1 MPGWFIVV
9 PMKPPIVPCFLFTV
23 GTGTA
28 GRHSDIAQG
37 LVNSIRMAPR
47 QSRVGLVPSA
57 SPDSEAI
64 AERVIDKLRQERED
78 ISSSIVGRL
87 SAPDNLLT
95 SRREFRLL
103 LRHLKQ
109 SAGLGELTVNPT
121 SGTKQM
127 TAAATLACLDEGMGR
142 ITFITGERADGVVK
156 TGTERLQP
164 VDAVRLLAE
173 QRIGAALVLLEHGD
187 YSAAARLAAWVGTF
201 FPFAAAATATLAE
214 WHRLNYAEALRSASG
229 FDALAEACRTLER
242 LRRAPEFSPD
252 RGADMLALARRELDF
267 DRPEEALSAV
277 YRAVELLAKNRLH
290 ELGCPS
296 RDWFAG
302 TLARRLR
309 PGDRLHAE
317 LKQMQQT
324 APDRPLILGMD
335 KCLRLLEKDGFRL
348 SSMDGRLRDILR
360 LRHETRFGH
369 GDSCVAPDTVNS
381 LLNAVCNRAC
391 EQWPG
396 MQPLLHASCFPDLAP
411 LIRKELDHE

>member
-1 MPGWFIVV
+1 
-9 PMKPPIVPCFLFTV
+9 MKAPIVPSFLFTV

-28 GRHSDIAQG
+28 GRHSDLAQG
-37 LVNSIRMAPR
+37 LVNSIRMAPP

-64 AERVIDKLRQERED
+64 AERVIEKLKQDRED
-78 ISSSIVGRL
+78 ISASIVGRL
-87 SAPDNLLT
+87 SAPDDLLAC
-95 SRREFRLL
+95 RREFRLL
-103 LRHLKQ
+103 LRQLKQ
-109 SAGLGELTVNPT
+109 NAGQGELTVNPT

-127 TAAATLACLDEGMGR
+127 TAAATLACMDEGMGR

-164 VDAVRLLAE
+164 VDAGRLLAE
-173 QRIGAALVLLEHGD
+173 QRVRSALVLLEHGD
-187 YSAAARLAAWVGTF
+187 YSAAARLASLTGTF
-201 FPFAAAATATLAE
+201 FPFAAAATAMLAE
-214 WHRLNYAEALRSASG
+214 WHRMNYAEALRAAAGS
-229 FDALAEACRTLER
+229 DALAEVCRTLER
-242 LRRAPEFSPD
+242 LRCAPEFSPD
-252 RGADMLALARRELDF
+252 RSADMLALARRELDC
-267 DRPEEALSAV
+267 DRPEESLSAV
-277 YRAVELLAKNRLH
+277 YRAVELLAKNRLE
-290 ELGCPS
+290 ELGCPP

-302 TLARRLR
+302 SLARRLH

-324 APDRPLILGMD
+324 APDKPLILGLD

-369 GDSCVAPDTVNS
+369 GDSCVAPADVRR
-381 LLNAVCNRAC
+381 LLDAVCDRAC
-391 EQWPG
+391 AQWPG
-396 MQPLLHASCFPDLAP
+396 MQPLLDASRFPDLAP